1 MPVYAI
7 AQSTVVD
14 QQKMDEYL
22 SKVGATIPDRVKL
35 LASDDTPELI
45 EGEGQPLRT
54 VLVEFP
60 DRDVFDAWYQSPEYR
75 ELTKIRMAAAPGT
88 FILVEGA

>member
-14 QQKMDEYL
+14 REKMDEYL
-22 SKVGATIPDRVKL
+22 SKVGATIPDGVKL
-35 LASDDTPELI
+35 LPSDDTPELI

-54 VLVEFP
+54 VLVE
-60 DRDVFDAWYQSPEYR
+60 
-75 ELTKIRMAAAPGT
+75 
-88 FILVEGA
+88 GA